1 MCVLHRMSMNASK
14 PSGTIDACARD
25 SNRIISRFLDFQIFH
40 SRNKKGGVSCNERKE
55 NFTKLLTDRKMDKNS
70 INQNV
75 NEQFRITRIHIYT
88 YIYITI
94 YFRDFLEKDKSKADY
109 RKWSVSHLSYTTRY
123 YSISIR
129 VLLFLPFPLPGSCS
143 IDPNLAV

>member
-1 MCVLHRMSMNASK
+1 MNASK

-55 NFTKLLTDRKMDKNS
+55 NFTKLLIDRKMDKNS

-88 YIYITI
+88 YIYI
-94 YFRDFLEKDKSKADY
+94 
-109 RKWSVSHLSYTTRY
+109 
-123 YSISIR
+123 
-129 VLLFLPFPLPGSCS
+129 
-143 IDPNLAV
+143 

>member
-1 MCVLHRMSMNASK
+1 MNASK

-40 SRNKKGGVSCNERKE
+40 SRNKKVCVSCNERKE

-70 INQNV
+70 INRNV
-75 NEQFRITRIHIYT
+75 NEQFRLMWITYIYIH
-88 YIYITI
+88 IYITI